1 MDLLYL
7 FEEFPDKSTGTA
19 ADYDNNNKSDNTK
32 RTTSSTVVIV
42 VIVLSWR
49 HKGLLN
55 REKNVNLILFQGR
68 GHSK

>member
-42 VIVLSWR
+42 VIVVLSWR
-49 HKGLLN
+49 HEGLL
-55 REKNVNLILFQGR
+55 RERKMQV
-68 GHSK
+68 